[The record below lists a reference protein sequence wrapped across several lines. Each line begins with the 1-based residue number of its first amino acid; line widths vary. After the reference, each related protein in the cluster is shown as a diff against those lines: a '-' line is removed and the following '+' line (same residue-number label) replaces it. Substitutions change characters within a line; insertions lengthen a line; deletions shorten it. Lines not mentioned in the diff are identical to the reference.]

1 MGMDWVLTHPWVTP
15 GRAAALTGV
24 PWSFLYLSH
33 AVSPHFVQA
42 FWMHLLLYIGF
53 SLSVPHAGN
62 VEEGEG
68 CTGPRVEGSGL
79 RLGLLLPDQ

>member
-42 FWMHLLLYIGF
+42 FWMHLLHYIGF
-53 SLSVPHAGN
+53 SLSVLHAGN

-68 CTGPRVEGSGL
+68 CTGPRVKGSGL